1 MFNLFHFWVFV
12 LSFSR
17 QQMMQLRVVVIPIG
31 LNVHTF
37 LRFGCHE
44 FIYKWCIATSTL
56 RCGYDGKRQPHF
68 FVPGF
73 FIHIH
78 VQLHAILLSA
88 DPVLTPH
95 DFHSPSVCL
104 ETICRSYAMHVCF
117 SFWQCVHF
125 FITSM
130 SWRILE
136 VRVMLWGIGQHHVML
151 STGQACS
158 AFSLSMART
167 SLRTSTMPWLWWPS
181 PFRSSLRRRISQSLL
196 EAVLAIQ
203 TSGRLAHS
211 SNGEARDER
220 WLAFASFPTNHPFA
234 IMHYHTLPLVWHW
247 QEWKLSHH
255 KHRNR

>member
-1 MFNLFHFWVFV
+1 M
-12 LSFSR
+12 
-17 QQMMQLRVVVIPIG
+17 VIHIG

-44 FIYKWCIATSTL
+44 FIYKWCFATFTV
-56 RCGYDGKRQPHF
+56 RCGYDGKRH
-68 FVPGF
+68 FVPSF
-73 FIHIH
+73 YIYTSVFNFTPFC
-78 VQLHAILLSA
+78 S
-88 DPVLTPH
+88 VLTLSWPPH

-117 SFWQCVHF
+117 SLAMCAF

-130 SWRILE
+130 PWRVLE
-136 VRVMLWGIGQHHVML
+136 MRVVLWGIGQHHVML

-211 SNGEARDER
+211 SNGEARDEC

-234 IMHYHTLPLVWHW
+234 FMHYHTLPLVWHW
-247 QEWKLSHH
+247 QE
-255 KHRNR
+255 

>member
-1 MFNLFHFWVFV
+1 MSLFISGALLPSLLGVDTMVSDNRISLFPASIYTHLCSTSRHSAQYWPYPDPPWISQSFC
-12 LSFSR
+12 LSWDYLSLICNAR
-17 QQMMQLRVVVIPIG
+17 L
-31 LNVHTF
+31 F
-37 LRFGCHE
+37 L
-44 FIYKWCIATSTL
+44 SL
-56 RCGYDGKRQPHF
+56 
-68 FVPGF
+68 
-73 FIHIH
+73 
-78 VQLHAILLSA
+78 
-88 DPVLTPH
+88 
-95 DFHSPSVCL
+95 
-104 ETICRSYAMHVCF
+104 AMCA
-117 SFWQCVHF
+117 F

-130 SWRILE
+130 PWRVLE
-136 VRVMLWGIGQHHVML
+136 MRVVLWGIGQHHVML

-234 IMHYHTLPLVWHW
+234 FMHYHTLPLVWHW
-247 QEWKLSHH
+247 QE
-255 KHRNR
+255 